1 MHEFALMSHLL
12 QAVEEKALELGATR
26 VLAINLVVG
35 DRSSIVD
42 DGGWTPAWQ
51 FYFDMLTP
59 GTVVEGAALNMRRV
73 ASRFH
78 CATCNQTF
86 EPAHDFHCPH
96 CGAIGV
102 MTDEGGEFLLESI
115 EIERD

>member
-12 QAVEEKALELGATR
+12 QAVEAKAQELDAQR

-42 DGGWTPAWQ
+42 DAML

-59 GTVVEGAALNMRRV
+59 GTVVEGAALSMRRV
-73 ASRFH
+73 PSRFY
-78 CATCNQTF
+78 CSACDQTF
-86 EPAHDFHCPH
+86 QPAQDFQCPH

-115 EIERD
+115 EIEKH

>member
-1 MHEFALMSHLL
+1 MHEFALMNHLL
-12 QAVEEKALELGATR
+12 QAVEGKAQELGADR

-42 DGGWTPAWQ
+42 DSGWTPAWL

-73 ASRFH
+73 PSRFY
-78 CATCNQTF
+78 CSACDQTF
-86 EPAHDFHCPH
+86 EPAHDFRCPH
-96 CGAIGV
+96 CSAIGV